1 MPNSAKISITMSPD
15 DLKWAKRRAKMQKR
29 ALSAVIADAVAKARQ
44 DEARQ
49 QLLRTLPEVSD
60 AEIAAVEAEWAA
72 QD

>member
-1 MPNSAKISITMSPD
+1 MAGSAKISITMSPG
-15 DLKWAKRRAKMQKR
+15 DLEWAKRRAKLQKR

-44 DEARQ
+44 DEAREQ
-49 QLLRTLPEVSD
+49 FLRTLPEVSD